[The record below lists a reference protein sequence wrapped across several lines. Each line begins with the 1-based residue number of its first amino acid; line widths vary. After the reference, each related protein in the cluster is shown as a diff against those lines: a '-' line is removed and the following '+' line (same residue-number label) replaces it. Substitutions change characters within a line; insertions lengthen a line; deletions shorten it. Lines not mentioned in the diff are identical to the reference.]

1 MLPLSG
7 RLILLTA
14 SIISLIWASS
24 SKISRRLPLSILVTI
39 QSLPFTLI
47 VVAFIWNWESLD
59 LVSRFG
65 GEELPFLYRI
75 SAVWGG
81 RSGPILM
88 WCTWLAMGSLVLSK
102 TSSNEQNS
110 LRMVVGLNG
119 ILLCISMLL
128 DPLPPL
134 RF

>member
-39 QSLPFTLI
+39 QSLPFTLMVI
-47 VVAFIWNWESLD
+47 AFIWNWESLD

-65 GEELPFLYRI
+65 GEELPFFTEYLQCG
-75 SAVWGG
+75 AD
-81 RSGPILM
+81 
-88 WCTWLAMGSLVLSK
+88 A
-102 TSSNEQNS
+102 
-110 LRMVVGLNG
+110 
-119 ILLCISMLL
+119 L
-128 DPLPPL
+128 DHS
-134 RF
+134 